1 MDDVATNHDNH
12 TEGRAVT
19 GSIKYERRNR
29 QHGPQGPARY
39 AAKLPA
45 KVRDGARRP
54 CIGIIVTEMLRAD
67 TSTRMGWRATGRGLD
82 GNLYAY
88 SVGRTRDDAVEGLLH
103 RGIKVDD
110 TEAAR

>member
-1 MDDVATNHDNH
+1 VSNP
-12 TEGRAVT
+12 
-19 GSIKYERRNR
+19 IKYERRTR
-29 QHGPQGPARY
+29 QFRRVEGEPARY
-39 AAKLPA
+39 AAYIPPSM
-45 KVRDGARRP
+45 RDASNRA

-88 SVGRTRDDAVEGLLH
+88 SVGRTRDEAVDGLLH

-110 TEAAR
+110 DTEEAR

>member
-1 MDDVATNHDNH
+1 VSNP
-12 TEGRAVT
+12 
-19 GSIKYERRNR
+19 IKYERRR
-29 QHGPQGPARY
+29 QQFRLVDGERARY
-39 AAKLPA
+39 AAYIPPIM
-45 KVRDGARRP
+45 RDASNRA
-54 CIGIIVTEMLRAD
+54 CIDIIVTEMLRAD

-88 SVGRTRDDAVEGLLH
+88 SVGRTRDEAVEGLLH